1 MGQISLSGCWPNN
14 PQANTQVVRRLAV
27 TCACTVRL
35 EMVRETYDRGAA
47 RWLLRI
53 CTGARTV
60 IFTSAAATSCRPRRV
75 RLPSWR
81 AKVAAREKEY
91 PERMPD
97 VILCR
102 LAVKC
107 QTGVEAATARSPSA
121 HLAEGEG
128 CQYAG
133 AAGCPSLSG
142 SGSLAA
148 AEFD

>member
-1 MGQISLSGCWPNN
+1 
-14 PQANTQVVRRLAV
+14 VAV
-27 TCACTVRL
+27 TYL
-35 EMVRETYDRGAA
+35 YRGEDGHLHLRRRDQLPPAA
-47 RWLLRI
+47 RQAALMAGQG
-53 CTGARTV
+53 CCQGEGVPGADAGR
-60 IFTSAAATSCRPRRV
+60 
-75 RLPSWR
+75 
-81 AKVAAREKEY
+81 
-91 PERMPD
+91 D
-97 VILCR
+97 LCR